1 MFPAVAPLLARL
13 AIFFVAGLA
22 AGISNGIAGGGTFI
36 TFPTMMAMGIP
47 ALTSNVSGSV
57 GIVTSTVGGLRS
69 FRWDL
74 SSQKA
79 VVLSL
84 LPSCILG
91 TATGCTLLLVGSPNT
106 FRSVI
111 PWLIGAGTV
120 LFACSPLITKRL
132 AHLDQDHT
140 SRKVILYGGIFFVS
154 VYGGYF
160 GAGMGVLLL
169 AVMAISL
176 PYDIKELQGI
186 RYLIALVIN
195 ISAALIFVIRGHL
208 NNDAVVMILFG
219 ALIGG
224 YLGARLI
231 KRLSPTMVRVLVVLV
246 GLITTVHLFLTA

>member
-1 MFPAVAPLLARL
+1 MFPAVVPLFGRL
-13 AIFFVAGLA
+13 LIFFFSGLA

-57 GIVTSTVGGLRS
+57 GIVTSTIGGLRS

-74 SSQKA
+74 SSQKS
-79 VVLSL
+79 VVMSL
-84 LPSCILG
+84 LPSCIIG
-91 TATGCTLLLVGSPNT
+91 TATGCALLLVGSPNT

-111 PWLIGAGTV
+111 PWLIGAGTI

-132 AHLDQDHT
+132 AHLEQDHA
-140 SRKVILYGGIFFVS
+140 SRKVILYVGIFLVS

-195 ISAALIFVIRGHL
+195 VSAALIFVFRGHL
-208 NNDAVVMILFG
+208 NTDAVYMILLG

-224 YLGARLI
+224 YLGANLI
-231 KRLSPTMVRVLVVLV
+231 KRLSPNMVRVLVVLV
-246 GLITTVHLFLTA
+246 GAITTVHLFLTA